1 MLLDDFFSMF
11 LGLTATTREKVE
23 DLTELLVQKGRMQRD
38 EARKVAEEMAEKGKQ
53 EQETYSQKMQDV
65 MEGMKS
71 KFVTREDIERLE
83 SKVDEL
89 LKYHREKGEE

>member
-53 EQETYSQKMQDV
+53 ERETYSQKMQDV